1 MCGKLRYIEVVND
14 DDEDV
19 MTKVP
24 HNVLQMMPLKDRM
37 K

>member
-1 MCGKLRYIEVVND
+1 MCGKLRYIEVVN